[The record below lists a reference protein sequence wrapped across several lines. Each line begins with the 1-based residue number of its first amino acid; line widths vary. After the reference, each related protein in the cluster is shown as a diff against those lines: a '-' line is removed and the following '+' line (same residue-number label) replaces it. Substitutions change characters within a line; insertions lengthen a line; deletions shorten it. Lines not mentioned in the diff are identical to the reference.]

1 MRLGCGPVF
10 FLPDRARAVHK
21 RVADCSAI
29 LYYLAFLM
37 SVRHLMSKDPAPSR
51 SSSPLKMGAVLAT
64 GVLAGCLVRRVKW
77 PKLGLI
83 LAVGG
88 GLWHLLGRKHPVRQ
102 PLLPLEPLALPEQ
115 SSMPSYWSPLPV
127 FEEAPFVFNR
137 PILPVERMH
146 PFDLAEP
153 VLAPAPDPAPVPL
166 MPMPSIWGSLAMN
179 PPMVEAAEP
188 SQAVAPAPQS
198 IQPEAPAEVAVPA
211 PVASVFTLVEEP
223 VRQESTPAPA
233 PEFMALQPPA
243 ALFTPVAEPVLR
255 QAEPPPIPDE
265 IAAEPPAALFTPV
278 VEPVLRQAEP
288 PPIPD
293 AMAADAP
300 VAATAAPFTP
310 VSEPV
315 WQPVL
320 PSPALA
326 SQVVAEFVPEPP
338 AVLFAPLAETPP
350 PMPEPMVLPELAARA
365 PEPTLAQN
373 AAWLLGLEPLPVIHP
388 DPAWPSPASH
398 LAQGAVLPYEIEI
411 PVSAQDEESTVTDP
425 ELSMPTKSLLTKVFE
440 ARSRPLVDVMDRS
453 DASTEPPQ
461 AVPAFAPVEE
471 GASER
476 IQQAQPV
483 AIRPIQPIQPLPGS
497 IPVMPTKPAVPAM
510 PRAATWLDGELS
522 RKPSVAVR
530 PEPVATAAAPRPQRR
545 VIPLAPATAGDVS
558 PSKKAWLNWWK

>member
-1 MRLGCGPVF
+1 
-10 FLPDRARAVHK
+10 
-21 RVADCSAI
+21 
-29 LYYLAFLM
+29 
-37 SVRHLMSKDPAPSR
+37 
-51 SSSPLKMGAVLAT
+51 MGAVLAT

-88 GLWHLLGRKHPVRQ
+88 GLWHLLGRKRPVRQ
-102 PLLPLEPLALPEQ
+102 PMLPLEPLALPEQ

-137 PILPVERMH
+137 PILPVERMR

-179 PPMVEAAEP
+179 PPVVEAAEP
-188 SQAVAPAPQS
+188 AQAVAPEPQP
-198 IQPEAPAEVAVPA
+198 IQPEAPVEVAVPA
-211 PVASVFTLVEEP
+211 PVASVFTLVEAP
-223 VRQESTPAPA
+223 VRQEAAPAPA
-233 PEFMALQPPA
+233 PELMALEPPVALFTPVAEPVLRQAEPPPIPDAMAAEPPA

-255 QAEPPPIPDE
+255 QAEPPPIPDPM
-265 IAAEPPAALFTPV
+265 AANPPVALFTPV
-278 VEPVLRQAEP
+278 
-288 PPIPD
+288 
-293 AMAADAP
+293 
-300 VAATAAPFTP
+300 T
-310 VSEPV
+310 EPV
-315 WQPVL
+315 WQQTLPPPV
-320 PSPALA
+320 PAP
-326 SQVVAEFVPEPP
+326 QVVAEFVPEPP
-338 AVLFAPLAETPP
+338 AVLFASVAETSPPP

-461 AVPAFAPVEE
+461 ASFPAPQAVPPFAPVEE

-497 IPVMPTKPAVPAM
+497 IPVMPAKPAVPAM

-530 PEPVATAAAPRPQRR
+530 PETVATTTAPRPQRR

>member
-1 MRLGCGPVF
+1 
-10 FLPDRARAVHK
+10 
-21 RVADCSAI
+21 
-29 LYYLAFLM
+29 M

-51 SSSPLKMGAVLAT
+51 STSPLKMGAVLAT

-88 GLWHLLGRKHPVRQ
+88 GLWHLLGRKRPVRQ
-102 PLLPLEPLALPEQ
+102 PMLPLEPLALPEQ

-137 PILPVERMH
+137 PILPVERMR

-179 PPMVEAAEP
+179 PPVVEVAEP
-188 SQAVAPAPQS
+188 AQAVAPEPQP
-198 IQPEAPAEVAVPA
+198 IQPEAPVEVAGPAPA
-211 PVASVFTLVEEP
+211 PVASVFTLVEAP
-223 VRQESTPAPA
+223 VRQEAALA
-233 PEFMALQPPA
+233 PELMALEPPV

-255 QAEPPPIPDE
+255 QAD
-265 IAAEPPAALFTPV
+265 
-278 VEPVLRQAEP
+278 P

-293 AMAADAP
+293 AMAAEP
-300 VAATAAPFTP
+300 PATLFTP
-310 VSEPV
+310 VAEPV
-315 WQPVL
+315 WQQTLPPPV
-320 PSPALA
+320 PAP
-326 SQVVAEFVPEPP
+326 QVVAEFVPEPP
-338 AVLFAPLAETPP
+338 AVLFEPLAETPP
-350 PMPEPMVLPELAARA
+350 PMSEPMVLPELAARA

-425 ELSMPTKSLLTKVFE
+425 ELSMPTRSLLTKVFE

-453 DASTEPPQ
+453 DASTEPPQASFPAPQ

-530 PEPVATAAAPRPQRR
+530 PETVATTTAPRPQRR